1 VIKMYHIKDDKRSIQ
16 SADLI
21 VAGFDRLL
29 SNTKYEEL
37 TITAIVQEAGVGRT
51 TFYRNFDEKADIL
64 LYQMNMN
71 FAKTYENIIP
81 IFEKQVI
88 TERVFLEL
96 FFSFW
101 LTKKDLLNLIIEANL
116 FNNFQHEFLKF
127 FKTKLTFLPD
137 LIHTDQR
144 GWDYFAEIRC
154 AMLSTALKV
163 AVLSYPVDNAKEI
176 AEMLIKLFGNKQL
189 LIKT

>member
-1 VIKMYHIKDDKRSIQ
+1 MYHIKDDKRSIQ

-29 SNTKYEEL
+29 SNSKYEEI
-37 TITAIVQEAGVGRT
+37 TITAIVLAAGVGRT

-71 FAKTYENIIP
+71 FAKTYETILP

-88 TERVFLEL
+88 TERIFLEL

-101 LTKKDLLNLIIEANL
+101 LTKKDLLNLILEANL

-137 LIHTDQR
+137 LIHVDER
-144 GWDYFAEIRC
+144 EWNYFTEIRC

-176 AEMLIKLFGNKQL
+176 TEMLIKLFGNKQIIL
-189 LIKT
+189 T